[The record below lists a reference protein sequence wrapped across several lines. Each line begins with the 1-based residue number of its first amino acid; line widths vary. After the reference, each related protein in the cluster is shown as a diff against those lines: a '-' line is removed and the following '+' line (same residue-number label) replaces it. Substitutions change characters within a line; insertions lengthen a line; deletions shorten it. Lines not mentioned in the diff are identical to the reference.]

1 MRASQAGR
9 AGVWRTAAASA
20 LALALLAPAAFPKE
34 KAGAHVRLV
43 RADGT
48 AVEGELLTVK
58 GRELIL
64 RTYSGSEGVTEAVD
78 GLTEVRIVRKA
89 QVLKSTGRGFLIGGL
104 GGAAFGALIAG
115 DGTRQT
121 DWIDIGPRNAGEGAV
136 LGGVCLGVLGGV
148 VGLVA
153 GALGGND
160 TVYRIRGA
168 SDGSLSAVLSELNR
182 KSRRP
187 S

>member
-1 MRASQAGR
+1 M
-9 AGVWRTAAASA
+9 
-20 LALALLAPAAFPKE
+20 
-34 KAGAHVRLV
+34 
-43 RADGT
+43 
-48 AVEGELLTVK
+48 
-58 GRELIL
+58 
-64 RTYSGSEGVTEAVD
+64 
-78 GLTEVRIVRKA
+78 
-89 QVLKSTGRGFLIGGL
+89 
-104 GGAAFGALIAG
+104 
-115 DGTRQT
+115 
-121 DWIDIGPRNAGEGAV
+121 
-136 LGGVCLGVLGGV
+136 GGVCLGVLGGV